1 MTAVIF
7 GPFDVSRN
15 LDKIIAQITV
25 CVLGQKL
32 SGIFTK
38 VEEIFLTIKFTEK
51 STSLEKGKGEFWL
64 GRKNSYK

>member
-32 SGIFTK
+32 SGIFVK
-38 VEEIFLTIKFTEK
+38 VEEIYLAIKFTEK
-51 STSLEKGKGEFWL
+51 STSLGKGEFL
-64 GRKNSYK
+64 AL